1 MFGPDRIAAA
11 LDRLDPETRA
21 LLELSGR
28 RGLSDDEI
36 GELLGVDAAEVKRR
50 RAQAVSQVAEDLD
63 ARGAERAELRHQLAD
78 PRAPHWEAAP
88 AKAKPKAESPS
99 KSRRPLAL
107 AALAALLVIVLVVV
121 IASSGGDDGGSGGS
135 STTASNK
142 EGASTA
148 AKTTPEGAAPVAASE
163 KVEFERLNGT
173 YGHGTAQLAD
183 GKLRL
188 RLSGFLKPTGGG
200 YAVWLVG
207 SNDRLL
213 YATTD
218 TTISRD
224 LRLPANYKSYKYVE
238 VARAVPSLDSP
249 HTSFSLLRL
258 PVGSLNPGS

>member
-1 MFGPDRIAAA
+1 MFDPHKIAAA

-28 RGLSDDEI
+28 RGLSDAEI
-36 GELLGVDAAEVKRR
+36 GELLGVDAPEVKRR

-78 PRAPHWEAAP
+78 PRAPHWEPAKGKP
-88 AKAKPKAESPS
+88 AKATAP

-107 AALAALLVIVLVVV
+107 AALAALLLIVLVVV
-121 IASSGGDDGGSGGS
+121 IASSGGDDGGSGRS
-135 STTASNK
+135 DSTASDNGK
-142 EGASTA
+142 APA
-148 AKTTPEGAAPVAASE
+148 AKTTPEGAAPVAASQ

-173 YGHGTAQLAD
+173 YGHGTAQLVD
-183 GKLRL
+183 GKLRM
-188 RLSGFLKPTGGG
+188 RVSGFLKPTGGG
-200 YAVWLVG
+200 YAVWLIG
-207 SNDRLL
+207 PDDKLL

-218 TTISRD
+218 TTIRRD
-224 LRLPANYKSYKYVE
+224 LKLPANYKSFESVE